1 VKFIAYQRVTIRILG
16 LAVAALLL
24 TGVLATAQAG
34 PEDRMDRQIRVF
46 EKALDTML
54 VDSPNWLVANSEP
67 SFGYYLDDHGVVFS
81 FRASLVSDWDWDEPG
96 RWLGLFKSRKH
107 RDRDDDD
114 DWDRDREAKRQER
127 LYERGKEEVLLTLL
141 DFGEILT
148 TIGDNEVIEI
158 SVKLRDAYYFR
169 ENDLRRLEVRARA
182 SDLRSYYDGRIDE
195 KEAMEKIQVEES

>member
-1 VKFIAYQRVTIRILG
+1 MV
-16 LAVAALLL
+16 VAALLL
-24 TGVLATAQAG
+24 AGALSTAQAS
-34 PEDRMDRQIRVF
+34 EDRMDRQIRVF

-96 RWLGLFKSRKH
+96 KWLGLLKSRKH
-107 RDRDDDD
+107 RDHDDDD

-127 LYERGKEEVLLTLL
+127 LYERGKEELVLTIL

-148 TIGDNEVIEI
+148 TVKDTEWIEV

-169 ENDLRRLEVRARA
+169 ENDIRRLEMRAKA
-182 SDLRSYYDGRIDE
+182 SDLRSYYDGRIGE
-195 KEAMEKIQVEES
+195 KEAMEKIQIEES

>member
-1 VKFIAYQRVTIRILG
+1 VKLIAYQKVTVKVLG
-16 LAVAALLL
+16 LAVTALLL
-24 TGVLATAQAG
+24 TGALATAQAG

-81 FRASLVSDWDWDEPG
+81 FRASLVSDWGWGEPT
-96 RWLGLFKSRKH
+96 RLWNILKHRKH
-107 RDRDDDD
+107 RDDDD
-114 DWDRDREAKRQER
+114 DDDWESDREAKRQER
-127 LYERGKEEVLLTLL
+127 LYERGKEELLLTLL

-148 TIGDNEVIEI
+148 TVADDEWVEI

-169 ENDLRRLEVRARA
+169 ENDLRRLEMRAKA
-182 SDLRSYYDGRIDE
+182 SDLRSYYDGRMGE
-195 KEAMEKIQVEES
+195 KEAMEKIQIEES